1 MLELRLQCSVGGALY
16 KNSCHNMHIPSTIEG
31 ESSDIIRLIPQSDTL
46 QYDSYQSR
54 SRMRT
59 SHKKTLMLRIGLAL
73 VAFILAFAVA
83 VYIFV
88 GIPLQKVQQRA
99 SVLRSKASE
108 IRAVLTE
115 NDIDLLATKTAEFR
129 KEFEGLKVDSEGLV
143 GLQFIPHV
151 RDYFAALEA
160 GDALLSAGSKAIS
173 AIVPL
178 ADLLGLKKD
187 QEGDVKTNLYQL
199 TTEERLATAM
209 LTLDGL
215 MTEIDPIATDV
226 ARAKQQ
232 IDTIDPGRYPAR
244 FGSMEVRSQIQNA
257 KDQFD
262 GAYRLVVN
270 AQPFL
275 KQLPGILGNDKKMR
289 YLIIFQNDAE
299 RRATGGFWTGTT
311 ELTLES
317 GKFEFAGV
325 TNIYDIDAGIR
336 PAKAPEP
343 IAKYFKGV
351 DVWHLRDTN
360 ISPDLVESVKNF
372 QSLYKTYG
380 SAVEYDGIFFIDTT
394 VLIDLISIFGEEV
407 KENNEIIGYAR
418 YVDGIKFSTEND
430 PRCDCPQAI
439 YTLLESIGTQVGY
452 ARADRKAILGAL
464 LKDLMNFAIGASPS
478 KYWGRVT
485 QTMLQNMDE
494 KHVLLYFTD
503 PTQQAAIEKMGW
515 AGRLQPQENSDYL
528 HISNVNFGGQKS
540 NLFVE
545 ESVQSKTEGSKR
557 TVVITFRNPFAA
569 SNCNL
574 EQREV
579 LCLNAPLRNWIR
591 FYVPKG
597 SKLTKL
603 TGSTTPVQTYDDLGF
618 TVYEGFMIV
627 NPEGRAE
634 VSVEYTLP
642 ASIDTDVLYIQKQP
656 GVQEQQWSVTIDGA
670 LKYEGQLSKDM
681 YVR

>member
-1 MLELRLQCSVGGALY
+1 MTSSQPHQPENNTASQDVIQL
-16 KNSCHNMHIPSTIEG
+16 IPSMD
-31 ESSDIIRLIPQSDTL
+31 SL
-46 QYDSYQSR
+46 QYGSFQSR
-54 SRMRT
+54 SRMRR
-59 SHKKTLMLRIGLAL
+59 SQKKTLLARFGLAT
-73 VAFILAFAVA
+73 LAVFLAIGA
-83 VYIFV
+83 GLYLFV
-88 GIPLQKVQQRA
+88 GVPLQKVQKRA
-99 SVLRSKASE
+99 DVLKAKAQE
-108 IRAVLTE
+108 MRMVLTE
-115 NDIDLLATKTAEFR
+115 NDIDLLATKTAELR
-129 KEFEGLKVDSEGLV
+129 VEFDGLQSDSKALA

-160 GDALLSAGSKAIS
+160 GDSLLAAGSKAIE
-173 AIVPL
+173 AIAPI

-187 QEGDVKTNLYQL
+187 AEGDAKTNLYAL

-215 MTEIDPIATDV
+215 MQEIDPIAADI
-226 ARAKQQ
+226 AKAKET
-232 IDTIDPGRYPAR
+232 IDTIDPNRYPTR
-244 FGSMEVRSQIQNA
+244 IGSTEVRAQIQNA

-275 KQLPGILGNDKKMR
+275 KQLPTILGNEKKMR
-289 YLIIFQNDAE
+289 YLIIFQNDKE

-311 ELTLES
+311 ELTLEK

-336 PAKAPEP
+336 PAKAPDP
-343 IAKYFKGV
+343 ITRYFKGV

-380 SAVEYDGIFFIDTT
+380 AAVEYDGIFFIDTT
-394 VLIDLISIFGEEV
+394 VLVDLINIFGEEV
-407 KENNEIIGYAR
+407 KKDNEVIGYAR
-418 YVDGIKFSTEND
+418 YVEGIKFSTETD
-430 PRCDCPQAI
+430 PRCECPQVI

-452 ARADRKAILGAL
+452 ARGDRKAILGSL

-494 KHVLLYFTD
+494 KHVLLYFID
-503 PTQQAAIEKMGW
+503 PTSQAAVEKMGW
-515 AGRLQPQENSDYL
+515 AGRLEDQEGIDYL
-528 HISNVNFGGQKS
+528 HINNVNFGGQKS

-545 ESVQSKTEGSKR
+545 ESVQSATQGSKR
-557 TVVITFRNPFAA
+557 TVTITFKNPFAS

-574 EQREV
+574 EQEQV

-597 SKLTKL
+597 SELIELK
-603 TGSTTPVQTYDDLGF
+603 GSTTPVRTYDELDF
-618 TVYEGFMIV
+618 TVFEGFMIV

-634 VSVEYTLP
+634 VTAEYTLP
-642 ASIDTDVLYIQKQP
+642 TGVDSAKVFIQKQA
-656 GVQEQQWSVTIDGA
+656 GLEEQEWNVTIEGA
-670 LKYEGQLSKDM
+670 SKFAGTLSKDTL
-681 YVR
+681 VK

>member
-1 MLELRLQCSVGGALY
+1 MTSTQPHQPENNTASQDVIQL
-16 KNSCHNMHIPSTIEG
+16 IPSMD
-31 ESSDIIRLIPQSDTL
+31 SL
-46 QYDSYQSR
+46 QYGSFQSR
-54 SRMRT
+54 SRMRR
-59 SHKKTLMLRIGLAL
+59 SQKKTLLARFGLATL
-73 VAFILAFAVA
+73 AVFLAIVAGL
-83 VYIFV
+83 YLFV
-88 GIPLQKVQQRA
+88 GVPLQKVQKRA
-99 SVLRSKASE
+99 DVLKAKAQE
-108 IRAVLTE
+108 MRMVLTE
-115 NDIDLLATKTAEFR
+115 NDIDLLATKTAELR
-129 KEFEGLKVDSEGLV
+129 VEFDGLQSDSKALA

-160 GDALLSAGSKAIS
+160 GDSLLAAGSKAIE
-173 AIVPL
+173 AIAPI

-187 QEGDVKTNLYQL
+187 AEGDAKTNLYTL

-215 MTEIDPIATDV
+215 MQEIDPIAADI
-226 ARAKQQ
+226 AKAKET
-232 IDTIDPGRYPAR
+232 IDTIDPNRYPTR
-244 FGSMEVRSQIQNA
+244 IGSTEVRAQIQNA

-275 KQLPGILGNDKKMR
+275 KQLPTILGNEKKMR
-289 YLIIFQNDAE
+289 YLIIFQNDKE

-311 ELTLES
+311 ELTLEK

-336 PAKAPEP
+336 PAKAPDP
-343 IAKYFKGV
+343 ITRYFKGV

-380 SAVEYDGIFFIDTT
+380 AAVEYDGIFFIDTT
-394 VLIDLISIFGEEV
+394 VLVDLINIFGEEV
-407 KENNEIIGYAR
+407 KKDNEVIGYAR
-418 YVDGIKFSTEND
+418 YVEGIKFSTETD
-430 PRCDCPQAI
+430 PRCECPQVI

-452 ARADRKAILGAL
+452 ARGDRKAILGSL

-494 KHVLLYFTD
+494 KHVLLYFID
-503 PTQQAAIEKMGW
+503 PTSQAAVEKMGW
-515 AGRLQPQENSDYL
+515 AGRLEVQEGIDYL
-528 HISNVNFGGQKS
+528 HINNVNFGGQKS

-545 ESVQSKTEGSKR
+545 ESVQSATQGSKR
-557 TVVITFRNPFAA
+557 TVTITFKNPFAS

-574 EQREV
+574 EQEQV

-597 SKLTKL
+597 SELIELK
-603 TGSTTPVQTYDDLGF
+603 GSTTPVRTYDELDF
-618 TVYEGFMIV
+618 TVFEGFMIV

-634 VSVEYTLP
+634 VTAEYTLP
-642 ASIDTDVLYIQKQP
+642 TGVDSAKIFIQKQA
-656 GVQEQQWSVTIDGA
+656 GLEEQEWNVSIEGA
-670 LKYEGQLSKDM
+670 SKFVGILSKDTL
-681 YVR
+681 VK